1 MGNSDGTTVMCET
14 VIESVTERSPAGKF
28 ILRNQET
35 EVRWKSGGISWGSPG
50 GRCWYLFS
58 PSPSTGRL
66 GLYFGPVCVCVC
78 VCVCVVCGMHVVF
91 GVYTVWCVC

>member
-1 MGNSDGTTVMCET
+1 MSGVWNSDGTTVMCET
-14 VIESVTERSPAGKF
+14 VMESVTERSPAGEF

-66 GLYFGPVCVCVC
+66 GLYFGPVCVCVSLA
-78 VCVCVVCGMHVVF
+78 V
-91 GVYTVWCVC
+91 